1 MSVKCLYS
9 DRFFILL
16 YVPVWDY
23 ECPLLSLI
31 RGRFGHDRMANHHWC
46 EFESRLGRGVQHYV
60 IKFISDLR
68 QVDGFLQILR
78 FPPPLK
84 LTATIQLNL
93 VKYCWKWRQTNQL
106 SLIRTSL
113 LVNDT
118 LIKFLDHHYVL
129 YPYINKKKYILWNT
143 ILHWRSLYIGPYTVF
158 YILMP
163 SKYRYLFS
171 R

>member
-31 RGRFGHDRMANHHWC
+31 RGRFGCDRMANHHWCC

-93 VKYCWKWRQTNQL
+93 VKYCWKWHQTNQL

-129 YPYINKKKYILWNT
+129 YPYINRKIHFVKHYSPLKIIVYRT
-143 ILHWRSLYIGPYTVF
+143 LHSVLYSDAIQIQVSF
-158 YILMP
+158 
-163 SKYRYLFS
+163 F
-171 R
+171 